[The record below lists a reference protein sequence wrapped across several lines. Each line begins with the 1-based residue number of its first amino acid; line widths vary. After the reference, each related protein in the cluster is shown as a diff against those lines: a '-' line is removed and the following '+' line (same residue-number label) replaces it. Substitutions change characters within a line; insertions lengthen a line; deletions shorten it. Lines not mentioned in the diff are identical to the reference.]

1 MWPILQIGLA
11 ATTALTS
18 GPIEDDPRVRAFVEA
33 YGPLIDSVVHEAGD
47 IVFDMAGSRIHFAD
61 GRMLE
66 AGSLER
72 RGECDSIFYRYSLEP
87 LSEPP
92 PTVGEFP
99 TTCRDV
105 AQVLWGR
112 TESEIR
118 GHTSSVRFLG
128 RRMIVND
135 LLLEPL
141 VAIEL
146 DMRLAAAEDRA
157 IAEWIDEIEIAYSFV
172 TRDIAGADTQSY
184 HGWGMAFDLV
194 PESYEGQHAYW
205 RWSRAMDREGWHLVP
220 VAERW
225 SPPAAAVQIFERH
238 GFVWGGKWAYFDMI
252 HFEYRPEIVLY
263 NRLIEGR

>member
-1 MWPILQIGLA
+1 MWAILQIGLA
-11 ATTALTS
+11 ATTALAS
-18 GPIEDDPRVRAFVEA
+18 GPTQDDPRVRAFVEA
-33 YGPLIDSVVHEAGD
+33 YRPFIDSVSYRDGD
-47 IVFDMAGSRIHFAD
+47 VVFAMAGSTIHFAD

-72 RGECDSIFYRYSLEP
+72 RRECDPIFYRYSLEP

-92 PTVGEFP
+92 PAFGDFP
-99 TTCRDV
+99 TTCRHV
-105 AQVLWGR
+105 VEVLWGR
-112 TESEIR
+112 TEGEIR
-118 GHTSSVRFLG
+118 SHTSSVRFLG

-141 VAIEL
+141 VAIER
-146 DMRLAAAEDRA
+146 DMRVAAAEDPA
-157 IAEWIDEIEIAYSFV
+157 IAEWIEEIEVAYSFV

-194 PESYEGQHAYW
+194 PSSYEGRHVYW
-205 RWSRAMDREGWHLVP
+205 RWSRAMDREGWQRVP
-220 VAERW
+220 LADRW
-225 SPPAAAVQIFERH
+225 SPPASAVEIFERH

-263 NRLIEGR
+263 NRLIEAQ